1 MGGSA
6 ANNHFEAH
14 VRLPPTDDDDD
25 ESDDT
30 DSALNLVLQARVIAW
45 TLGAVCGSLDT
56 RNRLSNI
63 RALMCSTLGFA
74 EGESLLAEIRRLAG
88 GSEPLPGL
96 VDKI

>member
-1 MGGSA
+1 MGDSA

-14 VRLPPTDDDDD
+14 VRLPPTDDDD
-25 ESDDT
+25 ESDDA
-30 DSALNLVLQARVIAW
+30 DSVPNLVLQARVIAW